1 MSLLVSILIGILA
14 GYIACKLTG
23 NESKGLL
30 VNLFLGV
37 IGGFVGGWLFDL
49 LGIVTYSWVGTV
61 ISSIRSR
68 TLRYGEWLRFR
79 RRIRTKEP
87 RFRNGF
93 QLAQVQAQRL

>member
-1 MSLLVSILIGILA
+1 MISLANIIIGLLA

-49 LGIVTYSWVGTV
+49 FGIITYSWVGSM
-61 ISSIRSR
+61 ISAVVGAAICIWVFSKLGS
-68 TLRYGEWLRFR
+68 
-79 RRIRTKEP
+79 KKK
-87 RFRNGF
+87 
-93 QLAQVQAQRL
+93 

>member
-1 MSLLVSILIGILA
+1 MSLLASIIIGMLA

-61 ISSIRSR
+61 ISSVVGASICIWVFSK
-68 TLRYGEWLRFR
+68 LGSSSNS
-79 RRIRTKEP
+79 KKKK
-87 RFRNGF
+87 
-93 QLAQVQAQRL
+93 

>member
-1 MSLLVSILIGILA
+1 MSLLASIIIGLLA

-49 LGIVTYSWVGTV
+49 VGIQTYTWVGSV
-61 ISSIRSR
+61 ISAVVGASVCIWVFSK
-68 TLRYGEWLRFR
+68 LGGSSS
-79 RRIRTKEP
+79 KKKK
-87 RFRNGF
+87 
-93 QLAQVQAQRL
+93 